1 MVCIGSLLRAL
12 VLRAAASA
20 GRRRGPRILCGRA
33 ADVRV
38 TPRHGHGHG
47 WRGFRAVTGR
57 MMLDSSDSASAAAAA
72 AAEAVAGAVAGQVQ
86 PQRRAVGAVPQAH
99 DGGYASGGWER

>member
-1 MVCIGSLLRAL
+1 M
-12 VLRAAASA
+12 LRAAASA

-33 ADVRV
+33 ADVHV

-57 MMLDSSDSASAAAAA
+57 MMLDSSDSPSASAAAAA
-72 AAEAVAGAVAGQVQ
+72 AAAEAGAGAGAGQVQ
-86 PQRRAVGAVPQAH
+86 PQRRAVGVVPQAH

>member
-1 MVCIGSLLRAL
+1 M
-12 VLRAAASA
+12 LRAAASA
-20 GRRRGPRILCGRA
+20 GRRRGPRILCSRA

-57 MMLDSSDSASAAAAA
+57 MMLDSSDSASAAAA
-72 AAEAVAGAVAGQVQ
+72 EAGAGAVAGQVQ

>member
-12 VLRAAASA
+12 VLRAAAASA
-20 GRRRGPRILCGRA
+20 GRRRGPRVLCGGRA

-38 TPRHGHGHG
+38 TPRHGRHG
-47 WRGFRAVTGR
+47 WRGLRAVAGR
-57 MMLDSSDSASAAAAA
+57 MMLDSSDPASPA
-72 AAEAVAGAVAGQVQ
+72 AAEAEQVQ
-86 PQRRAVGAVPQAH
+86 PQRRAAGAVPQAH

>member
-1 MVCIGSLLRAL
+1 M
-12 VLRAAASA
+12 LRAAASA

-57 MMLDSSDSASAAAAA
+57 MMLDSSDSASAAAA
-72 AAEAVAGAVAGQVQ
+72 EAGAGAVAGQVQ

-99 DGGYASGGWER
+99 DGGYASGGCER